1 MSIWLP
7 VVILVGL
14 VLMVLLWA
22 IIADRPGKRNWR
34 DRDHSAYLDN
44 REIDE

>member
-14 VLMVLLWA
+14 VLVILLWA
-22 IIADRPGKRNWR
+22 IIADRCG
-34 DRDHSAYLDN
+34 N
-44 REIDE
+44 RKQGD